1 VGYPFCPTL
10 IEVIKLAM
18 AFTESLPISDLIR
31 HLRQHL
37 NLSQEKFAAKL
48 GVSFK
53 TVNRWEKGH
62 TVPSPMALKLIEE
75 LLKSIGEPGKSL
87 LQYFPGREMDV

>member
-1 VGYPFCPTL
+1 MIIV
-10 IEVIKLAM
+10 AM
-18 AFTESLPISDLIR
+18 PLTQSLPISDLIR

-37 NLSQEKFAAKL
+37 KLSQEKFAAKL

-62 TVPSPMALKLIEE
+62 SLPSPMALKLIED
-75 LLKSIGEPGKSL
+75 LLQSIGEPGRAL
-87 LQYFPGREMDV
+87 LKQDCLEGESDV

>member
-1 VGYPFCPTL
+1 MQA
-10 IEVIKLAM
+10 IEVAM
-18 AFTESLPISDLIR
+18 PLTTSQSVSDRIR

-37 NLSQEKFAAKL
+37 NLLQEKFAAKL

-62 TVPSPMALKLIEE
+62 TVPSSMALKLIEDWLE
-75 LLKSIGEPGKSL
+75 SIGEPGKAL
-87 LQYFPGREMDV
+87 LKQYFPEEKVDV